1 MESLW
6 NNVDDYFVQQL
17 SPSDDALDHA
27 LEASVAAG
35 LPAIAVAPNQG
46 KLLHLLVRIRNARR
60 VLEIGTLGGYS
71 TIWMARAL
79 PSDGQVIT
87 LELEP
92 AHAEVAR
99 KNVDRAGVGDRV
111 HILVGPAS
119 ESLAKLAAAHTE
131 PFDFVFIDADKAST
145 ERYFRAALGM
155 SRVGTVIVV
164 DNVVRKGDVL
174 NAATDD
180 ANVQGMRSVTEFL
193 SRERSVS
200 ATAVQTV
207 GSKGHDGFILALVIA
222 DPADGLQDT

>member
-6 NNVDDYFVQQL
+6 KNVDEYFVEQL
-17 SPSDDALDHA
+17 SPSDEALEHA
-27 LEASVAAG
+27 LAASVAAG

-46 KLLHLLVRIRNARR
+46 KLLNLLVRMRNARR

-79 PSDGQVIT
+79 PSDGQLVT
-87 LELEP
+87 LELDP

-99 KNVDRAGVGDRV
+99 KNVDRAGLGDRV

-131 PFDFVFIDADKAST
+131 PFDFVFIDADKART
-145 ERYFRAALGM
+145 EQYFRAALGM
-155 SRVGTVIVV
+155 SHVGTTIVV
-164 DNVVRKGDVL
+164 DNVVRQGDVL
-174 NAATDD
+174 DAATND

-193 SRERSVS
+193 SREPSVS
-200 ATAVQTV
+200 ATAIQTV
-207 GSKGHDGFILALVIA
+207 GSKGYDGFILALVVA
-222 DPADGLQDT
+222 APADGLQDS

>member
-1 MESLW
+1 MSSLW
-6 NNVDDYFVQQL
+6 SDIDTYFVGHL
-17 SPSDDALDHA
+17 SPSDDALEHA
-27 LEASVAAG
+27 LMSSVAAG

-46 KLLHLLVRIRNARR
+46 KLLQLLVQMRGARR

-79 PSDGQVIT
+79 PHDGRLVT
-87 LELEP
+87 LEIDP
-92 AHAEVAR
+92 AHAEVAQR
-99 KNVDRAGVGDRV
+99 NVQRAGLGERV
-111 HILVGPAS
+111 QIMVGPAS
-119 ESLAKLAAAHTE
+119 ESLAKLSAAHPE

-155 SRVGTVIVV
+155 SHVGTVIIV
-164 DNVVRKGDVL
+164 DNVVRQGEVL
-174 NAATDD
+174 DAGSDD

-193 SRERSVS
+193 SREPSVS

-222 DPADGLQDT
+222 DPAHGLQHD